1 MTASGV
7 HSSSLPE
14 RTITNDTSF
23 LDTPIVPLTYHG
35 SADNEKPHSLYRDI
49 ESRSLPD
56 QDVSY
61 PEGGKGWLV
70 VFGSFC
76 GMLAA
81 LGLMNSIGMFSW
93 IFLGCDSWLIVTTG
107 IYQAYIARNQL
118 VEYTESQIS
127 WIFSVYSFLSFFC
140 GVQIGPYFDAKGP
153 RLLVLVGSICLIACT
168 QLLGICTTS
177 DATKLEYWHFML
189 CFGVLGGI
197 GTSLIFTPA
206 VSSISHWFLLKRG
219 NATGI
224 AATGGAVGGVI
235 FPLMLQNLF
244 PKVGWEWATRIQG
257 FIYIGLLL
265 MANLF
270 IRSRLPPKP
279 GGSVLPDFR
288 IFRDVPFAL
297 TTVGVFFAEWGL
309 FIPISYLTSYALN
322 SGIFGETFSY
332 QLIAIFNAGS
342 VVGRWAPGYL
352 ADKAGRVNLMI
363 VCLILCA
370 FSSMGL
376 WLPATVLSASGS
388 GSDSTIMSLTIS
400 FAILFGFGSGS
411 NISLTPVCVGQLCD
425 TEDYGRYYSTCYT
438 LVSLGTLTGLPIAG
452 TLLEACNGEYWG
464 LVLFTGLCYIISYVA
479 FSWVRV
485 MKQGWGLTK
494 VY

>member
-1 MTASGV
+1 
-7 HSSSLPE
+7 
-14 RTITNDTSF
+14 
-23 LDTPIVPLTYHG
+23 
-35 SADNEKPHSLYRDI
+35 
-49 ESRSLPD
+49 
-56 QDVSY
+56 
-61 PEGGKGWLV
+61 
-70 VFGSFC
+70 
-76 GMLAA
+76 
-81 LGLMNSIGMFSW
+81 
-93 IFLGCDSWLIVTTG
+93 
-107 IYQAYIARNQL
+107 
-118 VEYTESQIS
+118 
-127 WIFSVYSFLSFFC
+127 

-153 RLLVLVGSICLIACT
+153 RLLVACGSISLVVCT
-168 QLLGICTTS
+168 QLLGICT
-177 DATKLEYWHFML
+177 KYWHFML

-206 VSSISHWFLLKRG
+206 VSSISHWFLVRRG
-219 NATGI
+219 NATGV

-297 TTVGVFFAEWGL
+297 TTIGVFFAEWGL
-309 FIPISYLTSYALN
+309 FIPISYLTSYALR
-322 SGIFGETFSY
+322 SGAFSTTFAY

-363 VCLILCA
+363 VCLLLCA
-370 FSSMGL
+370 LSSMGL

-388 GSDSTIMSLTIS
+388 SNDSTVLGLTIT

-411 NISLTPVCVGQLCD
+411 NISLTPVCVGQLCE
-425 TEDYGRYYSTCYT
+425 TESYGRYYSTCYT
-438 LVSLGTLTGLPIAG
+438 IVSLGTLTGLPIAG
-452 TLLEACNGEYWG
+452 ALLEACNGRYWG
-464 LVLFTGLCYIISYVA
+464 LVLFTGMCYIISYIA

>member
-1 MTASGV
+1 MTASSPHGTK
-7 HSSSLPE
+7 PE
-14 RTITNDTSF
+14 RTISNGISDT
-23 LDTPIVPLTYHG
+23 DPPIVPLTYHG
-35 SADNEKPHSLYRDI
+35 STDNEKPHSLYRDI
-49 ESRSLPD
+49 ESKSLSD

-81 LGLMNSIGMFSW
+81 LGLMNSIG
-93 IFLGCDSWLIVTTG
+93 
-107 IYQAYIARNQL
+107 IYQTYLATHQL
-118 VEYTESQIS
+118 SNYTESQIS

-153 RLLVLVGSICLIACT
+153 RLLVACGSISLIVCT
-168 QLLGICTTS
+168 QLLGICT
-177 DATKLEYWHFML
+177 KYWHFML

-206 VSSISHWFLLKRG
+206 VSSISHWFLVRRG
-219 NATGI
+219 NATGV

-297 TTVGVFFAEWGL
+297 TTIGVFFAEWGL
-309 FIPISYLTSYALN
+309 FIPISYLTSYALG
-322 SGIFGETFSY
+322 SGAFSTTFAY

-342 VVGRWAPGYL
+342 VIGRWAPGYL

-363 VCLILCA
+363 VCLLLCA
-370 FSSMGL
+370 LSSMGL
-376 WLPATVLSASGS
+376 WLPATVLSASGAS
-388 GSDSTIMSLTIS
+388 NDSTILGLTIT

-411 NISLTPVCVGQLCD
+411 NISLTPVCVGQLCE
-425 TEDYGRYYSTCYT
+425 TESYGRYYSTCYT
-438 LVSLGTLTGLPIAG
+438 IVSLGTLTGLPIAG
-452 TLLEACNGEYWG
+452 ALLQACDGKYWG
-464 LVLFTGLCYIISYVA
+464 LVLFTGMCYIISYVA